1 MAVVWNEFKSL
12 NLRQMR
18 TSMRFVPPN
27 FDQIYGYL
35 NSIMFKKNNVDFDE
49 VYDGKVWVCELFM
62 NSQAQPEVITNA

>member
-1 MAVVWNEFKSL
+1 
-12 NLRQMR
+12 
-18 TSMRFVPPN
+18 MRFVPPN

-49 VYDGKVWVCELFM
+49 VFDGKVWVCELFM

>member
-35 NSIMFKKNNVDFDE
+35 NSIMFKKNNVEFD
-49 VYDGKVWVCELFM
+49 
-62 NSQAQPEVITNA
+62 